1 MIISY
6 KLSPLGKGFK
16 PTDPHTAV
24 TNDLII
30 VYVNRFSFVKYTNDL
45 ANGSLLDYV
54 SKYINKP
61 DELTVLSVRAS
72 TPGVCQRENVTGLST
87 VLPATLYYYT
97 IYCNLLVSSLI
108 LSNISSHRSIETGRG
123 RK

>member
-16 PTDPHTAV
+16 PKDPHTAV
-24 TNDLII
+24 TND
-30 VYVNRFSFVKYTNDL
+30 
-45 ANGSLLDYV
+45 LLDYV

-61 DELTVLSVRAS
+61 DELTALSVRAS

-87 VLPATLYYYT
+87 VLLETFYYYT
-97 IYCNLLVSSLI
+97 IYCMSLVSYI
-108 LSNISSHRSIETGRG
+108 V
-123 RK
+123 

>member
-16 PTDPHTAV
+16 PKDPHTAV
-24 TNDLII
+24 
-30 VYVNRFSFVKYTNDL
+30 TNDL

-61 DELTVLSVRAS
+61 DEFTALSVRAS

-87 VLPATLYYYT
+87 VLPETFYYYT
-97 IYCNLLVSSLI
+97 IYCMSLVSY
-108 LSNISSHRSIETGRG
+108 TV
-123 RK
+123 